1 MILTMTE
8 RADLSSNSRQKK
20 RRINKMRRFYID
32 KTLAVTYFRM
42 GKPHTIIGDAPFH
55 F

>member
-1 MILTMTE
+1 VAL
-8 RADLSSNSRQKK
+8 LN
-20 RRINKMRRFYID
+20 

-42 GKPHTIIGDAPFH
+42 GRPHTIIGDAPFH